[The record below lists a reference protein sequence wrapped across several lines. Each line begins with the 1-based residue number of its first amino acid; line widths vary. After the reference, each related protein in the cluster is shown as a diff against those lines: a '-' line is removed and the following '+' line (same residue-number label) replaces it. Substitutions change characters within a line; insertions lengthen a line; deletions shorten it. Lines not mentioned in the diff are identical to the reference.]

1 MKFESWRI
9 FRLAKQELPPGVIQ
23 KLYTRSSRLV
33 DLWAANP
40 RFCDS
45 TARNP
50 LDRIRILLKE
60 LALAGYEDY
69 VAATLDW
76 LSEIVGRRTV
86 AIGPVAS
93 DKGSVDGEIGDLAV
107 AMGHLVN
114 EVREAVADKK
124 VDGGELL
131 RIKRRALQLSCE
143 VDQLLDAAGVVKVE
157 ESCR

>member
-40 RFCDS
+40 RYCEA

-69 VAATLDW
+69 VVGTLDW
-76 LSEIVGRRTV
+76 LAEVVGRRTALV
-86 AIGPVAS
+86 GRVAS
-93 DKGSVDGEIGDLAV
+93 DKGTVDGEIGDLAV
-107 AMGHLVN
+107 AMGLLVN
-114 EVREAVADKK
+114 EVRQAVTDNRL
-124 VDGGELL
+124 DGGELL
-131 RIKRRALQLSCE
+131 RIKNSALRVSNE
-143 VDQLLDAAGVVKVE
+143 VDQLLDAAGVTKDDE
-157 ESCR
+157 R